1 MVDVSFFLVF
11 ILGVLVLD
19 SHSLD
24 VLTLLVT
31 FQTVEEMVVMV
42 FMMVELIPGIMI
54 IDII

>member
-11 ILGVLVLD
+11 IWGLLVLD